1 MMGKGSGSGKGA
13 ILQERPAHSLNR
25 SLSIGLDSTREK
37 TALISPKGFQNVG
50 NSCYANAALQCLL
63 STSLTHAL
71 LQPAAMPA
79 LRDYSSNRRL
89 LEYGTRSMD
98 SSEEVRESRTLRM
111 SRKEKRRKQ
120 RKEKRMYVRSDWLR
134 RHLTVITR
142 EYVEATPQQSSWFYR
157 PRTPIVDPSSITK
170 HPNKLSKCLTPY
182 QQEDAH
188 EFMRALL
195 STLTMNGQNKNLS
208 SLFDGLLESA
218 VTCQICR
225 HSSITRD
232 RYMDLSLDI
241 VSGHVNTVGDALCEF
256 TKTELL
262 DCDNKVF
269 CENCNRKQQ
278 VAKGLRLATAPSILV
293 CHLKRFAFNDYGR
306 MIRLSKHLRFPL
318 KLEIG
323 EYMSLANKAKPPPY
337 ELVGVLVHKGKSCDS
352 GHYLA
357 YVKFQ
362 NEWYKANDSVITKVD
377 LDSVLSQQAYILMY
391 EVAGMRS
398 TTMKRFPTPLPRT
411 REYNEI
417 HRDIHEAPMFD
428 KSQTSNN
435 NSSMCDML
443 CGVSEVNELLFRDMC
458 LGKNPIVKVSEV
470 EIQLSCSKRGRNSID
485 KVPISRRGKE
495 RIYYDFDDPADCEN
509 TTLGDDTVY
518 TTDSSQFSLLRS
530 NSGGNLRHYEKE
542 ASRAYQNSKP
552 RTQSESRKK
561 RSHSAHKQRNRL
573 QYQTDLRSSV
583 ERRRI

>member
-13 ILQERPAHSLNR
+13 ILQERDARPLIN
-25 SLSIGLDSTREK
+25 SLSIATEGTREK
-37 TALISPKGFQNVG
+37 SALVAPKGFQNVG

-71 LQPAAMPA
+71 LQPKAMPA
-79 LRDYSSNRRL
+79 LRDYSSNGRL
-89 LEYGTRSMD
+89 LQRGSRSID
-98 SSEEVRESRTLRM
+98 SSEGVRESRT
-111 SRKEKRRKQ
+111 SKITRKEKRRKR
-120 RKEKRMYVRSDWLR
+120 RKEKMMYVKSDWLT

-142 EYVEATPQQSSWFYR
+142 EYVEAKAQQSSWFYK
-157 PRTPIVDPSSITK
+157 PKPPIVDPSSITK
-170 HPNKLSKCLTPY
+170 HPNRLSKCLTPY

-241 VSGHVNTVGDALCEF
+241 VSGHVNTLGDALCDF

-262 DCDNKVF
+262 DGDNKVF

-293 CHLKRFAFNDYGR
+293 CHLKRFAYNDYGR
-306 MIRLSKHLRFPL
+306 LIRLSKHLRFPL
-318 KLEIG
+318 HMEIG
-323 EYMSLANKAKPPPY
+323 EYMSHANKAKPPPY
-337 ELVGVLVHKGKSCDS
+337 ELVGVLVHQGRSCDS
-352 GHYLA
+352 GHYLS

-362 NEWYKANDSVITKVD
+362 NEWYKANDSVITKVN
-377 LDSVLSQQAYILMY
+377 LDTVLCQQAYILMY

-398 TTMKRFPTPLPRT
+398 TTMRRFPTPLPRT
-411 REYNEI
+411 REYNDI
-417 HRDIHEAPMFD
+417 HRDIHEAPVFD
-428 KSQTSNN
+428 GSQAPNN
-435 NSSMCDML
+435 TSSMCDIL
-443 CGVSEVNELLFRDMC
+443 CGVTEVNDLLFRDIC
-458 LGKNPIVKVSEV
+458 LGRNPTAKTTEMESGVSRPKSS
-470 EIQLSCSKRGRNSID
+470 LNNLPSPGR
-485 KVPISRRGKE
+485 RKE
-495 RIYYDFDDPADCEN
+495 KIYYDFDDCDV

-518 TTDSSQFSLLRS
+518 TTDSSQLSLLMRS

-542 ASRAYQNSKP
+542 ASRAYRDSKP

-561 RSHSAHKQRNRL
+561 RSHSDHKQRHRL
-573 QYQTDLRSSV
+573 LPQQYQTDLRSST
-583 ERRRI
+583 ERRRIYA